1 MLEPSSRQFARARG
15 PCPPVASPTSRA
27 SPIAASPCARA
38 APTSRRTGSTDRS
51 TVCNDFINK
60 VNAHVKSRGGTL
72 RLWNDG
78 IADISRTPID
88 KDVIIEYWAKGESSQ
103 KDANRGLPAKDLV
116 DAGYTLVNAS
126 SALYYYRDQPSS
138 YVIQVQGLD
147 GVYGKWTMNSFYQ
160 NEGYAVPDA
169 SIRGGKVSIWQ
180 GGHGKVTDHET
191 EAWIADGLRYGAQM
205 FWNGKTPKA
214 DPDAQAF
221 KARIDALGEPSTY
234 TDPTRDTLTPG
245 QYTITL
251 ADGQGLSMTG
261 GTPVVGASSDNWE
274 FVATPDGYYQ
284 IRSVNSNRCLAVYSE
299 DTPNSETHVS
309 TTPGHPVVAYACADA
324 SQKFT
329 PRLRA
334 TTRRV
339 TPRSESQNPSATAS
353 VCVTP

>member
-1 MLEPSSRQFARARG
+1 M
-15 PCPPVASPTSRA
+15 
-27 SPIAASPCARA
+27 
-38 APTSRRTGSTDRS
+38 
-51 TVCNDFINK
+51 
-60 VNAHVKSRGGTL
+60 
-72 RLWNDG
+72 
-78 IADISRTPID
+78 
-88 KDVIIEYWAKGESSQ
+88 
-103 KDANRGLPAKDLV
+103 
-116 DAGYTLVNAS
+116 NAS

-138 YVIQVQGLD
+138 YVMQVQGLD

-180 GGHGKVTDHET
+180 GGLGKVTDHET

-299 DTPNSETHVS
+299 DTPNS
-309 TTPGHPVVAYACADA
+309 
-324 SQKFT
+324 Q
-329 PRLRA
+329 L
-334 TTRRV
+334 
-339 TPRSESQNPSATAS
+339 
-353 VCVTP
+353 

>member
-1 MLEPSSRQFARARG
+1 
-15 PCPPVASPTSRA
+15 
-27 SPIAASPCARA
+27 
-38 APTSRRTGSTDRS
+38 
-51 TVCNDFINK
+51 
-60 VNAHVKSRGGTL
+60 
-72 RLWNDG
+72 
-78 IADISRTPID
+78 
-88 KDVIIEYWAKGESSQ
+88 
-103 KDANRGLPAKDLV
+103 
-116 DAGYTLVNAS
+116 
-126 SALYYYRDQPSS
+126 
-138 YVIQVQGLD
+138 
-147 GVYGKWTMNSFYQ
+147 MNSFYQ

-180 GGHGKVTDHET
+180 GGLGKVTDHET

-251 ADGQGLSMTG
+251 ADGQGLSVTG
-261 GTPVVGASSDNWE
+261 GTPVVGASSGNWE

-309 TTPGHPVVAYACADA
+309 TTPQPPGGRLRVRRCEPEVHP
-324 SQKFT
+324 

-339 TPRSESQNPSATAS
+339 TPRSGSQNPSATAS